1 VRIQPL
7 RLVPRVSPR
16 IWGGDRLSRFF
27 GRPGAEGQPIGESW
41 EVHGDLMVAGGD
53 YQGMTLD
60 ELTRQEGEAL
70 LGQDRPPAG
79 TFPLLVKWLDCQDW
93 LSVQVHPDDA
103 VARRLTGNPQASGK
117 TECWFIVEAGPD
129 ARLIH
134 GLTPG
139 SRLED
144 LARAQGRQVLE
155 HLNILTP
162 TAGQVLF
169 TPAGLVHALGPGL
182 LLLEVQQS
190 SDLTYRL
197 YDWDRPGLDGA
208 PRALHR
214 EEALEAIRDSRP
226 GPSRPAPAGGIGEAL
241 VSCSHFAMEA
251 LSASASWSPA
261 GRSVEILVQVQGRGR
276 VLAEGRGEALAPG
289 DVVLVPAASRTVQL
303 HLEPCSRALR
313 VRLPDPA

>member
-1 VRIQPL
+1 MHVYPL

-16 IWGGDRLSRFF
+16 IWGGDRLSRLF
-27 GRPGAEGQPIGESW
+27 GRPLSEGEPIGESW
-41 EVHGDLMVAGGD
+41 EVHGDLPVANGC

-60 ELTRQEGEAL
+60 ELTRQEGASL
-70 LGQDRPPAG
+70 VGRHCPPGA

-117 TECWFIVEAGPD
+117 TECWYVLEAS
-129 ARLIH
+129 AQAQLIH

-139 SRLED
+139 TSAED
-144 LARAQGRQVLE
+144 LSGAHGQQILNCLR
-155 HLNILTP
+155 HLHP

-197 YDWDRPGLDGA
+197 YDWDRLGLDGA
-208 PRALHR
+208 PRPLHR
-214 EEALEAIRDSRP
+214 EEALQSIRDSRP
-226 GPSRPAPAGGIGEAL
+226 EPPRPAPEGGVGEAL
-241 VSCSHFAMEA
+241 VSCSFFAMEA
-251 LSASASWSPA
+251 LSGPASWRPE
-261 GRSVEILVQVQGRGR
+261 GRSVEILALLRGSGR
-276 VLAEGRGEALAPG
+276 VQADARSEALSPG
-289 DVVLVPAASRTVQL
+289 DVVLLPASSGQVQL
-303 HLEPCSRALR
+303 HLEEGGLSLR
-313 VRLPDPA
+313 VRLPAPA